1 MIRRPPRSTP
11 LYSSAASD
19 VYKRQTENDAIC
31 KSERPVIVA
40 LDRDVN
46 PNWRVMQFTP
56 SVAIMVGAAIL
67 STPADKRARF
77 GPALKGGAGV
87 HPKRRFSFADA
98 MAVMQAALS
107 VVLLIAAGLFL
118 RSLHSLRS

>member
-1 MIRRPPRSTP
+1 M
-11 LYSSAASD
+11 
-19 VYKRQTENDAIC
+19 Q
-31 KSERPVIVA
+31 ERKTVIVA
-40 LDRDVN
+40 LNRDVN

-98 MAVMQAALS
+98 MAVMQGALS

-118 RSLHSLRS
+118 RRLHSLRSVDLGFDPGAW